1 MNRENSKTIMLQLI
15 YYDLTINKIRDLL
28 IYKIR
33 NLKNVTTKENVKID
47 LIKMGVF
54 IKSIDKLEMGNL

>member
-1 MNRENSKTIMLQLI
+1 MLQLI